1 MFAIIAPGQG
11 SQTPGMLAGWLRD
24 PVYAERVRAWSEAAD
39 VDLVHLGT
47 RAPAAEIAR
56 TEHTQP
62 LLVAQGVLAHEAL
75 APAAAGRTVVAAGH
89 SVGELTA
96 AVYAGVLT
104 PVDAVRLA
112 AIRGRAMA
120 AACAE
125 APTSMAAVVG
135 GTEAE
140 VLARIAGL
148 GLTAATFN
156 GPGQIVAAGLTAD
169 LERLAAAPPPGA
181 TVKPLAVAGAFHT
194 PYMESARQAFAA
206 AAEATRFAPPR
217 GLLLSNADGEVL
229 ATPEVIRRR
238 LVEQV
243 VRPVRWNLCLL
254 GLARLAPGLT
264 VSLPPA
270 KTLTAIL
277 RRQHPELAVLP
288 VGSARDIGKVH
299 ARLTTTA
306 PTLATPTATAPTH
319 TAPTLAT
326 PTATAPTHTAPTPVT
341 PTATAPTTPA
351 ADTEAPAAPAAPA
364 ARKEEPAHAGV

>member
-1 MFAIIAPGQG
+1 MFAMIAPGQG

-24 PVYAERVRAWSEAAD
+24 PVHAERVRAWSEAAD

-47 RAPAAEIAR
+47 RASAAEIAR

-62 LLVAQGVLAHEAL
+62 LLVAQGLLVHEEL
-75 APAAAGRTVVAAGH
+75 APAAAGQTAVAAGH

-104 PVDAVRLA
+104 PTDAVRLA

-135 GTEAE
+135 GEE
-140 VLARIAGL
+140 PQVLARIAEL

-156 GPGQIVAAGLTAD
+156 GPGQIVAAGLVED
-169 LERLAAAPPPGA
+169 LEKLAAAPPPAA
-181 TVKPLAVAGAFHT
+181 TVKPLPVAGAFHT
-194 PYMESARQAFAA
+194 PYMEPARQTFAA
-206 AAEATRFAPPR
+206 AAAAVPFQRPR

-229 ATPEVIRRR
+229 ATPEVIRGR

-243 VRPVRWNLCLL
+243 VRPVRWDLCLL
-254 GLARLAPGLT
+254 SLARLEPELT

-270 KTLTAIL
+270 KTLAGIL
-277 RRQHPELAVLP
+277 KRRHPELAVLP
-288 VGSARDIGKVH
+288 VNSARDVGKVH
-299 ARLTTTA
+299 AL
-306 PTLATPTATAPTH
+306 LG
-319 TAPTLAT
+319 
-326 PTATAPTHTAPTPVT
+326 
-341 PTATAPTTPA
+341 A
-351 ADTEAPAAPAAPA
+351 AAGAAV
-364 ARKEEPAHAGV
+364 RKGETVHAGV

>member
-1 MFAIIAPGQG
+1 
-11 SQTPGMLAGWLRD
+11 MLAGWLRD
-24 PVYAERVRAWSEAAD
+24 PEYAERVRAWSEAAD

-62 LLVAQGVLAHEAL
+62 LLVAQGVLAYEAL

-104 PVDAVRLA
+104 PEDAVRLA

-135 GTEAE
+135 GTETE
-140 VLARIAGL
+140 VLERIGEL
-148 GLTAATFN
+148 ELHAATFN
-156 GPGQIVAAGLTAD
+156 GPGQIVAAGLTEN
-169 LERLAAAPPPGA
+169 LQRLAAAPPPGA

-194 PYMESARQAFAA
+194 PYMESARQTFAA
-206 AAEATRFAPPR
+206 AADATAFAPPS
-217 GLLLSNADGEVL
+217 GPLLSNADGEAV
-229 ATPEVIRRR
+229 TDPDDIRRR
-238 LVEQV
+238 LVDQV
-243 VRPVRWNLCLL
+243 ARPVRWDLCLL
-254 GLARLAPGLT
+254 ALARLAPGLT

-288 VGSARDIGKVH
+288 VATARDIGKVH
-299 ARLTTTA
+299 ARLTA
-306 PTLATPTATAPTH
+306 ATPT
-319 TAPTLAT
+319 
-326 PTATAPTHTAPTPVT
+326 V
-341 PTATAPTTPA
+341 
-351 ADTEAPAAPAAPA
+351 
-364 ARKEEPAHAGV
+364 RKEEPAHAGV